1 MSTETSS
8 GPQRPGLGAMA
19 LPRPSSGAIV
29 TAEAYDGAAHR
40 CGAGAFTL
48 VSLDPP
54 LALVTL
60 PRSSAA
66 AQCVGDAPFT
76 VDVPDASGTEMTLTC
91 SPWNVYDGGDHVIAV
106 GEVVSCRKD
115 QPCSSPS

>member
-1 MSTETSS
+1 MSTATSS
-8 GPQRPGLGAMA
+8 GPQGPGLGAMA

-54 LALVTL
+54 WLSS
-60 PRSSAA
+60 RSPAAPPPPSAWA
-66 AQCVGDAPFT
+66 TRP
-76 VDVPDASGTEMTLTC
+76 
-91 SPWNVYDGGDHVIAV
+91 
-106 GEVVSCRKD
+106 
-115 QPCSSPS
+115 SPSTSPMRPGPR